1 MENARL
7 KSHISSTDNYSM
19 AALFVESFANF
30 NNKNN
35 VSVHKQAVFL
45 HLANLGVRD
54 LKGIAGFCCH
64 AKKKKKFET
73 IQCKKLLNWNLIKY

>member
-1 MENARL
+1 MENTRL

-19 AALFVESFANF
+19 AALFVQSFANL

-45 HLANLGVRD
+45 HLANLGVRN

-64 AKKKKKFET
+64 AKKKK
-73 IQCKKLLNWNLIKY
+73 I